1 MIETGFVVVE
11 KEEIF
16 TRMDHFLHYQILRSS
31 VELIFSSYNRLQ
43 KGQILNM
50 FSVSFNAMDKM
61 LNDFVIDFITQD
73 GISLENCAHCLG
85 FQKLQNIKYESF
97 FVKLKE
103 NEKSR
108 AKFREINV
116 QLIYS
121 NLST

>member
-1 MIETGFVVVE
+1 MIFQKHIPISLLNHHINEMIETGFVVVE

-43 KGQILNM
+43 KGQILNV

-61 LNDFVIDFITQD
+61 LNNFVIDFITQD

-85 FQKLQNIKYESF
+85 FQKLKK
-97 FVKLKE
+97 VV
-103 NEKSR
+103 
-108 AKFREINV
+108 FREIEG
-116 QLIYS
+116 IKK
-121 NLST
+121 